1 MLSLIKKL
9 LKENRCNLT
18 FKLYIIAKH
27 CLVKHY
33 QFMSILQHPRMIQN
47 LNVNSKSQYLPNQ
60 VLVIIYIC
68 FNRLQNLNPKIRYSF
83 NNYQVDYLMIKV
95 RLCVQVQLQFN
106 QIEKRLQNNHLCTL
120 ILENKI
126 NEKKFGII
134 YAVLYNNIEYV
145 KLI

>member
-1 MLSLIKKL
+1 
-9 LKENRCNLT
+9 
-18 FKLYIIAKH
+18 
-27 CLVKHY
+27 
-33 QFMSILQHPRMIQN
+33 
-47 LNVNSKSQYLPNQ
+47 
-60 VLVIIYIC
+60 
-68 FNRLQNLNPKIRYSF
+68 
-83 NNYQVDYLMIKV
+83 MIKV